1 MAYAEGNSLSLEQSK
16 IKRSSN
22 GSSKKS
28 TSSKS
33 SGGTATVGN
42 TSTFDAQAYLDLL
55 NGLKGKQSSG
65 VISYY
70 DAGNSAAQDAY
81 NRNME
86 ALNVAYDKKVSALKD
101 NYNSTVESLNR
112 QNDASKAEVNT
123 DADRA
128 LREAYINKM
137 LSARNLTQQMT
148 AQGLSGGA
156 TETTLASMQN
166 NYGNSRNGIETTR
179 ADNLTKLY
187 NTLQD
192 NLAAALQA
200 YNTQRA
206 NADDMKFQYQMQ
218 IENALSNALAENY
231 MAQMSA
237 MSGIDESYNSLLQQ
251 LIANQGAYTYDNAQ
265 ANNVVKS
272 VSTAMNNS
280 NAAANAANYAR
291 MKANQQAYL
300 EQLKAQAAAK
310 AAQTVTVNPSSIGS

>member
-137 LSARNLTQQMT
+137 LSARNLTQQMS

-156 TETTLASMQN
+156 TETSMASMQN
-166 NYGNSRNGIETTR
+166 NYGNSRNTIETTR
-179 ADNLTKLY
+179 ADNLIKLY

-200 YNTQRA
+200 YNTTIKNYTTVIKQL
-206 NADDMKFQYQMQ
+206 NDMLPTEQTKADTFKEF
-218 IENALSNALAENY
+218 
-231 MAQMSA
+231 
-237 MSGIDESYNSLLQQ
+237 
-251 LIANQGAYTYDNAQ
+251 
-265 ANNVVKS
+265 
-272 VSTAMNNS
+272 
-280 NAAANAANYAR
+280 
-291 MKANQQAYL
+291 
-300 EQLKAQAAAK
+300 
-310 AAQTVTVNPSSIGS
+310 